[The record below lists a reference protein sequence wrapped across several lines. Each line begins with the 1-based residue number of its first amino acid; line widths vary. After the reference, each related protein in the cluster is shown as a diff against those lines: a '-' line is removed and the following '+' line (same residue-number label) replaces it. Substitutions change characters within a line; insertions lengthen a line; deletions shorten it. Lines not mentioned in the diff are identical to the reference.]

1 MTEPGPD
8 RDPSDQGSTRM
19 STSMLLRLWWNA
31 VTDRR
36 AGLPSGGDDGTSRTP
51 CVEELDRRRLEAIE
65 RERGQLVAAT
75 APMLIRLQVLDVRID
90 EARRAVDDVADPG
103 QPPPRVSRDQRRLRL
118 SELRSARA
126 TLDEQ
131 IVRRCVAAQSRAVQ
145 VDEFMRQRCA
155 RYARTLLRHHPD
167 APALTRAGWPAL
179 GGLPAWVHSANPTA
193 ALSFSA
199 VSSDLARGAT

>member
-1 MTEPGPD
+1 MTDMTAAWPH
-8 RDPSDQGSTRM
+8 RDPSDHGPTRM
-19 STSMLLRLWWNA
+19 STSMLLKLWWNA

-36 AGLPSGGDDGTSRTP
+36 AGLPSLDDGGTSRTP
-51 CVEELDRRRLEAIE
+51 CVEELDRQRLEAIE
-65 RERGQLVAAT
+65 RERGQLVAET

-90 EARRAVDDVADPG
+90 EARHAVDDVAGPG
-103 QPPPRVSRDQRRLRL
+103 QPPPRMSADQRRLRL

-131 IVRRCVAAQSRAVQ
+131 IVRNCVAAQSRALQ

-167 APALTRAGWPAL
+167 APALARAGWPAL
-179 GGLPAWVHSANPTA
+179 GGLPAWVHSASPAA
-193 ALSFSA
+193 ALSF
-199 VSSDLARGAT
+199 DLTRGAT